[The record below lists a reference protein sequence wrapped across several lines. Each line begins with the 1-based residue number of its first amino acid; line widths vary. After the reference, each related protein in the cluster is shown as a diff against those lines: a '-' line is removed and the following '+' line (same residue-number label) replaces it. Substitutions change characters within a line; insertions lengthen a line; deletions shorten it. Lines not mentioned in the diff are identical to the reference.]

1 MAKDIFSPEVTEK
14 KVSFRRDRKLQ
25 WVEDAYIAQGEEGTY
40 LSSNF
45 NFSKLRVILWLILI
59 VFLVLIGRTGQLQIV
74 KGGEYRQ
81 AAEENRIRIKDIKSP
96 RGIIYD
102 QNGSILVRNIPNFI
116 LQFTPADLPQD
127 DSIKNELL
135 TKISEVLKIDPSS
148 LQNTINEEPSDSFES
163 FTLYDHIPY
172 DQAIPL
178 RIITSSA
185 SGFTLETGTFRE
197 YVDDKNL
204 SVVLGYLG
212 KISLE
217 QWQTLTNY
225 AFDDY
230 IGKSGVELSYETVL
244 KGVNGKKEIEVDSFG
259 KESKIIS
266 EQKPQ
271 SGKNITLTIDKELQ
285 DTLGDALEKT
295 VSGSKNITGG
305 AAVAIDVNSG
315 EILALVSSPTYDLN
329 KLTLGLS
336 QEEYDL
342 LDNNPKKPFVNRA
355 ISGEYPSGSTI
366 KPLISL
372 AALQEGVITP
382 ATTVMSTGGIRI
394 DKWFFPDWKTGG
406 HGLTDLRK
414 ALAESVNTFFYMA
427 GGGYEDKVGLGIDR
441 ITSYLKLFGLGSTLG
456 INIPGEASGFLPSK
470 AWKESAKGEAWYI
483 GDTYHL
489 AIGQGD
495 LLVTPLQVATY
506 TATVANGGTFYKP
519 HLVKSIFT
527 TEQDATIIEPEII
540 RSNFINSAHY
550 NVVREGL
557 RQGVTS
563 GSSRALAD
571 LPFTSAGK
579 TGTAQFG
586 DNKSHAWFTSFAPY
600 ENPQIAITVL
610 VEGGGE
616 GNVTALP
623 IAKLGLQ
630 NWFSR
635 HPYK

>member
-1 MAKDIFSPEVTEK
+1 MTKDIFNPEVGEK

-25 WVEDAYIAQGEEGTY
+25 WVEDAYIAQGGGENY
-40 LSSNF
+40 LSSTF
-45 NFSKLRVILWLILI
+45 NFGKLRVILWLILI
-59 VFLVLIGRTGQLQIV
+59 VFLILVVRTGQLQIV
-74 KGGEYRQ
+74 KGEEYRQ

-96 RGIIYD
+96 RGLIYD
-102 QNGSILVRNIPNFI
+102 RNGTVLAHNVPNFI

-127 DSIKNELL
+127 ISVKKDLL
-135 TKISEVLKIDPSS
+135 TKISDILGIDTAT
-148 LQNTINEEPSDSFES
+148 LQNKINEKPPDSFES

-172 DQAIPL
+172 DQAILL
-178 RIITSSA
+178 RIVTASA

-197 YVDDKNL
+197 YVNDQNL
-204 SVVLGYLG
+204 AGVLGYLG
-212 KISLE
+212 KISLD
-217 QWQTLTNY
+217 QWKTLTNY

-230 IGKSGVELSYETVL
+230 IGRSGIELSYESTL
-244 KGVNGKKEIEVDSFG
+244 KGINGKKEIEVDSFG

-266 EQKPQ
+266 EQKAQP
-271 SGKNITLTIDKELQ
+271 GKNITLTIDKELQ

-295 VSGSKNITGG
+295 VSSSKSITGG
-305 AAVAIDVNSG
+305 AAVAIDVNTG
-315 EILALVSSPTYDLN
+315 EILALVSNPTYDLN
-329 KLTLGLS
+329 KLTLGPT
-336 QEEYDL
+336 QEEYEAL
-342 LDNNPKKPFVNRA
+342 NNNPKKPFVNRA

-366 KPLISL
+366 KPLIAL

-382 ATTVMSTGGIRI
+382 TSTVLSTGGIRI
-394 DKWFFPDWKTGG
+394 DKWFFPDWKAGG
-406 HGLTDLRK
+406 HGLTDVRK
-414 ALAESVNTFFYMA
+414 ALAESVNTFFYIA
-427 GGGYEDKVGLGIDR
+427 GGGYEDKIGLGVEKI
-441 ITSYLKLFGLGSTLG
+441 SYYLKLFGLGSRLG
-456 INIPGEASGFLPSK
+456 LDIPGEASGFLPSK
-470 AWKESAKGEAWYI
+470 EWKESAKNEAWYI

-519 HLVKSIFT
+519 HLVKSIS
-527 TEQDATIIEPEII
+527 DKGDNATIIKPEII
-540 RSNFINSAHY
+540 RNNFINSVY
-550 NVVREGL
+550 YEVVREGL
-557 RQGVTS
+557 RQGVTA

-571 LPFTSAGK
+571 LPFTTAGK

-600 ENPQIAITVL
+600 ENPQIAITVM
-610 VEGGGE
+610 VENGGE

-635 HPYK
+635 HPQ